1 MLAGGVRLSRV
12 GHDGKAQAWCDAG
25 AVVVKEDGGGERAR
39 GAGRRFRVVTV
50 EDVFGCTK
58 SSDSESEGEEVMKLE
73 TDGGEMVDLDG
84 VHPLGDNER
93 ELELDELEE
102 VEDRLTEK
110 LVKASMLIFG

>member
-50 EDVFGCTK
+50 EDVLGRK

-73 TDGGEMVDLDG
+73 TDGGEMVGLDG
-84 VHPLGDNER
+84 VHPLGDIER

-110 LVKASMLIFG
+110 LVKASMLIIG